1 MLLGWGSGSHQV
13 AATAGIHPSTIE
25 NETVSANSLAGV
37 QFGGPKKDARTN
49 LTSLFASLPLMFEPN
64 QGQANLDPTDSRARF
79 IAHGSGYTL
88 LLGSEG
94 AIISLG
100 SSNSAPKEGA
110 SKRGKTAPLQMK
122 LAGSNANASLT
133 ATDLLPGKSNYLLG
147 NDPAKW
153 HRGIPQFGRV
163 RYQDIYPGINL
174 VFYGNRGRL
183 EYDFQVAPGADP
195 AKAQL
200 EFDGAKRLELKD
212 GALVIKG
219 EGGDA
224 RLEAPRVYQEIDG
237 REQAVEARFV
247 LRGANRAGFVIGS
260 YDRRRELVI
269 DPVLFFSTYFGGK
282 GDEHASSIT
291 VDGSGNIYLTGST
304 TSPNL
309 PVGVSTVVLESN
321 LVGVQNVYIAKI
333 NPTVNPAALEYV
345 TYLGGNG
352 IDSPVGIGVDGA
364 GDALVAGTTSST
376 NFPTQNGY
384 QSAPET
390 TGKPHVFVSKLN
402 SAAQSLLYS
411 TYLSGSGND
420 LASGMTSDGSGNV
433 YVTGTT
439 TSTNPQDVGT
449 ATGPQFPSSSQPYA
463 LPFQSTPLNAIQF
476 FVTKVNTLDSGKS
489 SIAYS
494 TYFGGANT
502 ANSTTPV
509 VAVGG
514 GIAVD
519 AIGSIYFDG
528 TTNFTYTNGAVGDF
542 PILNA
547 YQPCLDQPPPTV
559 VTNPPPPCTGNS
571 TATATDA
578 FLAKLNVSSSGAQ
591 GQQLQWSSYFGGAE
605 TDSAAGIALDSGAA
619 NVYIVGTTNS
629 PGITGSN
636 SAAAFQPCLD
646 NLVNPTTK
654 ACTATS
660 PAASDAFVAR
670 FTNPAPTTTT
680 TVNNM
685 SLTYFSY
692 LGGSGNE
699 AGLAITVDSASG
711 AVVTGWTTSS
721 DFPVF
726 PTPGSVQPKLTGMQD
741 AFAARLNTVTTTSQT
756 QNQTGSWAT
765 YYGGTNT
772 ATPGV
777 LATTQGTSIALDV
790 NQNTYIAG
798 DTNAIDLQITG
809 SPQATNGGGY
819 DAFVTELQ
827 TTANLS
833 VTGVLTLGTN
843 QAYINAG
850 NQATFTYTLT
860 NNGPDLA
867 SNITVTDDIS
877 PSVTV
882 VPVIF
887 NSASATSGN
896 CGGGSTTT
904 GVSCILSALQAG
916 STATVTIVLTP
927 KAYPNGS
934 SATFNGGAV
943 QVLGPNNSTLA
954 SISVSANMSDF
965 AISVSPPNRSVA
977 AAGDTATYAVQL
989 TPNPVYTTGIALS
1002 CTGLPAGAACSFS
1015 PSSVNLQGPSPGAAT
1030 LSISTQA
1037 RPIVTGSAKFG
1048 SRRFYAVWLALPGLG
1063 LLGVGIGGDRR
1074 RRRILGIVMLC
1085 MLFALLLLQ
1094 PACSSSSTAPP
1105 TTGTPAG
1112 TSNITVTATSG
1123 TSDTKSQGI
1132 QLTVP

>member
-1 MLLGWGSGSHQV
+1 M
-13 AATAGIHPSTIE
+13 I
-25 NETVSANSLAGV
+25 
-37 QFGGPKKDARTN
+37 R
-49 LTSLFASLPLMFEPN
+49 
-64 QGQANLDPTDSRARF
+64 R
-79 IAHGSGYTL
+79 
-88 LLGSEG
+88 
-94 AIISLG
+94 
-100 SSNSAPKEGA
+100 
-110 SKRGKTAPLQMK
+110 
-122 LAGSNANASLT
+122 
-133 ATDLLPGKSNYLLG
+133 
-147 NDPAKW
+147 
-153 HRGIPQFGRV
+153 
-163 RYQDIYPGINL
+163 
-174 VFYGNRGRL
+174 
-183 EYDFQVAPGADP
+183 
-195 AKAQL
+195 
-200 EFDGAKRLELKD
+200 
-212 GALVIKG
+212 

-224 RLEAPRVYQEIDG
+224 RLEAPRVYQEIAG
-237 REQAVEARFV
+237 REQAVEASFV
-247 LRGANRAGFVIGS
+247 LRGANRAGFAIGS
-260 YDRRRELVI
+260 YDPTRELVI
-269 DPVLFFSTYFGGK
+269 DPVLFFSTYFGGT
-282 GDEHASSIT
+282 GDEHSSSVT
-291 VDGSGNIYLTGST
+291 VDGSGNIYLAGST
-304 TSPNL
+304 TSPQL
-309 PVGVSTVVLESN
+309 PKGISTTVLQSAPAG
-321 LVGVQNVYIAKI
+321 LQNVYIAKI
-333 NPTVNPAALEYV
+333 NPILNPAALEYV

-352 IDSPVGIGVDGA
+352 MDAPVGIGVDGA
-364 GDALVAGTTSST
+364 GNPMVAGTTSST

-384 QSAPET
+384 QSAPEAGS
-390 TGKPHVFVSKLN
+390 TGTQHVFVTKLN
-402 SAAQSLLYS
+402 AAAQMLLYS
-411 TYLSGSGND
+411 TYLSGSVND
-420 LASGMTSDGSGNV
+420 IASGMTTDGSGNV

-449 ATGPQFPSSSQPYA
+449 ATGHQFPSSSIPFTPT
-463 LPFQSTPLNAIQF
+463 PFQSTPLNAIQF
-476 FVTKVNTLDSGKS
+476 FVTKVSTLNSGKS

-519 AIGSIYFDG
+519 TNGNIYFDG

-559 VTNPPPPCTGNS
+559 VSNPPPPCTGNS

-578 FLAKLNVSSSGAQ
+578 FLAKLNPNPGVAQ

-629 PGITGSN
+629 PGITGST
-636 SAAAFQPCLD
+636 SAASFQPCLD
-646 NLVNPTTK
+646 GLVDPTTK

-670 FTNPAPTTTT
+670 LTNPVLSTTNA
-680 TVNNM
+680 VNNI

-692 LGGSGNE
+692 LGGSNNE

-726 PTPGSVQPKLTGMQD
+726 PTPGSVQSKLTGMQD
-741 AFAARLNTVTTTSQT
+741 AFVARLDTVISTSQS

-772 ATPGV
+772 ITPGV
-777 LATTQGTSIALDV
+777 LATTQGTTIALDV
-790 NQNTYIAG
+790 NQNTYFAG
-798 DTNAIDLQITG
+798 DTNAVDLQVTG
-809 SPQATNGGGY
+809 FPQGTNGGGY

-833 VTGVLTLGTN
+833 ITGVLTLGTN

-877 PSVTV
+877 PSVTI
-882 VPVIF
+882 VPVNF
-887 NSASATSGN
+887 ESANATSGT

-904 GVSCILSALQAG
+904 GVSCIVSSLQAG

-927 KAYPNGS
+927 KAFPNGS
-934 SATFNGGAV
+934 AATFNGGAV
-943 QVLGPNNSTLA
+943 QVLGPNNSVLA
-954 SISVSANMSDF
+954 TTSVSANMSDF
-965 AISVSPPNRSVA
+965 AISVTPPNRSVP

-1002 CTGLPAGAACSFS
+1002 CTGLPTGATCSFS
-1015 PSSVNLQGPSPGAAT
+1015 PSSVNLQGPSPGVAT

-1037 RPIVTGSAKFG
+1037 RPITTGRAKFG
-1048 SRRFYAVWLALPGLG
+1048 SRRFYAVWLAVPGLG
-1063 LLGVGIGGDRR
+1063 LLGVGIGSDRR
-1074 RRRILGIVMLC
+1074 RRRILGILMLC

-1112 TSNITVTATSG
+1112 TYPITVTATSG